1 MIEQLPNRPLV
12 CWDGLHV
19 ALDLDLVE
27 RHLRARIESLEEVS
41 DLTLSGRGD
50 SLLLSAVVLWKGLRI
65 RVRLV
70 LGEIRLKRR
79 FLGMRLHRL
88 RMLGGVPVPMGAAE
102 VLLRAI
108 ASELV
113 TIVRGQ
119 GIVVID
125 LRRWIPSELDVAV
138 LSVHTTE
145 RTLHL
150 WFGPGSLGDLPAS
163 PRPRLPGTTGGST
176 TA

>member
-1 MIEQLPNRPLV
+1 
-12 CWDGLHV
+12 
-19 ALDLDLVE
+19 
-27 RHLRARIESLEEVS
+27 
-41 DLTLSGRGD
+41 
-50 SLLLSAVVLWKGLRI
+50 
-65 RVRLV
+65 
-70 LGEIRLKRR
+70 
-79 FLGMRLHRL
+79 
-88 RMLGGVPVPMGAAE
+88 MLGGVPVPMGAAE